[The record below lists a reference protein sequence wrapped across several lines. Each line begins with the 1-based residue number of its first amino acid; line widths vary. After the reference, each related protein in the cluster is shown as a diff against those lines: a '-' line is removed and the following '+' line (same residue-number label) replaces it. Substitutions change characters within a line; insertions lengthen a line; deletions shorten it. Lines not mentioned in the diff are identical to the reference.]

1 MCSSECVESIFLL
14 LSINC
19 GGSVVVRVPSTRPLL
34 DDNIGTESEPIYG
47 SVVVGTECAGAAPED
62 EKNKR
67 EN

>member
-1 MCSSECVESIFLL
+1 LWWLGSSYIALD
-14 LSINC
+14 
-19 GGSVVVRVPSTRPLL
+19 PPL

-47 SVVVGTECAGAAPED
+47 SVVVGTECAGAATED